1 MSVNLGIAINVLP
14 KLSTMVWNLQPQV
27 RLTSSWHPGRSVSIF
42 LKLGTDAFSNNHFA
56 KL

>member
-27 RLTSSWHPGRSVSIF
+27 RLTSSWHPG
-42 LKLGTDAFSNNHFA
+42 
-56 KL
+56 